1 MISLS
6 RGRRKRGKN
15 GCSADQRYF
24 LALRSVNNAA
34 PPCFCAT
41 RFATRTASSIA
52 IGASSRTNV
61 WRAAVEAC
69 TASGRDQ
76 RLAGTGVA
84 ALHRGVGRSR
94 GSTEDAV
101 SVSRRS
107 RRGPS
112 SHNPQN
118 SISVC
123 QSRPL
128 RARREA
134 SIASTAPTL
143 PAQMAAIRRSTPAAG
158 AAEIVVNELDH
169 GPAECASAIGE
180 AILATATL
188 MVVQELVG
196 R

>member
-1 MISLS
+1 M
-6 RGRRKRGKN
+6 
-15 GCSADQRYF
+15 
-24 LALRSVNNAA
+24 NNAA

-143 PAQMAAIRRSTPAAG
+143 PAQMAAIRRSTPGRVIPPPERPRSSSMTSTMDQPSVRAR
-158 AAEIVVNELDH
+158 
-169 GPAECASAIGE
+169 SARPYWRRRLSWLCKNW
-180 AILATATL
+180 LAVDWR
-188 MVVQELVG
+188 M
-196 R
+196 